1 MNKAIETLIKR
12 HRFSAEDKKL
22 LMQIAKGS
30 GDNNESLDTIQI
42 KYLLD
47 PHIIIHGEDV
57 NTDLTDGTNFKSDY
71 LNTGLYRIYDHT
83 TGNIVNVQ
91 FADIDVVQSNYP
103 GGGTI
108 GAIIEDGKYF
118 VKILQPK

>member
-30 GDNNESLDTIQI
+30 GDNNGVLDDIKI

-47 PHIIIHGEDV
+47 PHIIVDGEDV

-71 LNTGLYRIYDHT
+71 LNTGLYRIYDSA
-83 TGNIVNVQ
+83 TGYILNVQ
-91 FADIDVVQSNYP
+91 SMGIDYVSSNYP
-103 GGGTI
+103 DGGMITARI
-108 GAIIEDGKYF
+108 NDGKYS
-118 VKILQPK
+118 VRIDIPI

>member
-30 GDNNESLDTIQI
+30 SDNNETLDDIKI

-47 PHIIIHGEDV
+47 PHIIVDGEDV

-71 LNTGLYRIYDHT
+71 LNTGLYRIYDSA
-83 TGNIVNVQ
+83 TGYILNVQ
-91 FADIDVVQSNYP
+91 SMGIDYVSSNYP
-103 GGGTI
+103 DGGMITARI
-108 GAIIEDGKYF
+108 NDGKYS
-118 VKILQPK
+118 VRIDIPI

>member
-12 HRFSAEDKKL
+12 HRFSPEDKKL

-30 GDNNESLDTIQI
+30 GDNNGSLDAIQI

-47 PHIIIHGEDV
+47 PHIIVNGNDV
-57 NTDLTDGTNFKSDY
+57 NTDLTDGTSFKSDY

-83 TGNIVNVQ
+83 TGNTLNVGFTSINEIASSYPNGAMIV
-91 FADIDVVQSNYP
+91 A
-103 GGGTI
+103 T
-108 GAIIEDGKYF
+108 IEDGKYS
-118 VKILQPK
+118 VQINQPI